1 LRSPINPHLAPWT
14 SYSRRRL
21 LGGVLVAAALL
32 AAAGCGER
40 DQVRLARRI
49 LQDHRTRARVKP
61 LAAAQVLRL
70 QLRSQ
75 TGRGAGT
82 QTIEWDGINYRETV
96 SSACWKT
103 VRGIQAGREYF
114 SDEDG
119 VTRVAADPL
128 LHELVTRFYFWRRA
142 YLFDDQQEARVDL
155 GPADGASV
163 SVKVTPRG
171 GDPLLLTFDRRD
183 LRLLSARARHF
194 DLVFSSPTRLRDS
207 SRRESPVDVE
217 MVWTGLPTGMLADT
231 ASGGWIGRWSG
242 SPQSVALSRLGRA
255 LTFPAHVSG
264 EAVTLALDAAVDGPL
279 RVRGSLADRLK
290 LAFTPDVFDRTVAGG
305 ASLQIGDVSFPSLV
319 VEKTDSLPEGIDAA
333 AGGTVLRETV
343 VEIDPESASLRLHD
357 PARWVIPQGFFRGL
371 VDDDG
376 NRAAAILQRKGL
388 RLRLLG
394 PTATVG
400 ALVLTPEAARRFG
413 VSGQSSTISGLFW
426 GAPLA
431 DLSVSIGSDSD
442 ADFGE
447 DGRLGWDVAL
457 AFHVFFDLPHRW
469 AYLKARR

>member
-1 LRSPINPHLAPWT
+1 LGLRSL
-14 SYSRRRL
+14 RRRGL
-21 LGGVLVAAALL
+21 FRFFGRLSLVLL
-32 AAAGCGER
+32 AASSLVAGAGCGER
-40 DQVRLARRI
+40 NQVRLARRI

-61 LAAAQVLRL
+61 LPAAQVLRL
-70 QLRSQ
+70 QLHSPS
-75 TGRGAGT
+75 GRGTGT

-142 YLFDDQQEARVDL
+142 YLFDDQQGARVDL

-231 ASGGWIGRWSG
+231 ASGGWTGRWSG

-255 LTFPAHVSG
+255 LTLPAHVSG

-279 RVRGSLADRLK
+279 RLRNSLADRLK
-290 LAFTPDVFDRTVAGG
+290 LAFTPDVFDRAVASG
-305 ASLQIGDVSFPSLV
+305 ASFQIGDVSFPSLV
-319 VEKTDSLPEGIDAA
+319 VEKTDSLPDGIDAA

-357 PARWVIPQGFFRGL
+357 PAKWVIPQGFFRGL

-394 PTATVG
+394 PTARAG

-413 VSGQSSTISGLFW
+413 VTGQSSTISGLFW

>member
-1 LRSPINPHLAPWT
+1 MGLRDL
-14 SYSRRRL
+14 RRRGPFRFFGRL
-21 LGGVLVAAALL
+21 ALVILAVVSLVAV
-32 AAAGCGER
+32 AGCGER
-40 DQVRLARRI
+40 NQVRLARRI

-61 LAAAQVLRL
+61 LPAAQVLRL
-70 QLRSQ
+70 ELRSQ
-75 TGRGAGT
+75 SGRGTGT

-142 YLFDDQQEARVDL
+142 YLFDDQQGARVDL

-171 GDPLLLTFDRRD
+171 GNPLLLTFDRRD
-183 LRLLSARARHF
+183 FRLLSARARHF
-194 DLVFSSPTRLRDS
+194 DLVFSSATRLRDS

-231 ASGGWIGRWSG
+231 ASGGWTGRWSG
-242 SPQSVALSRLGRA
+242 SPQSAALSRLGRA

-279 RVRGSLADRLK
+279 RLRNSLADRLK
-290 LAFTPDVFDRTVAGG
+290 LAFSPDVFDRAVASG

-319 VEKTDSLPEGIDAA
+319 VEKTNSLPDGIDAA

-343 VEIDPESASLRLHD
+343 VEIDPETASLRLHD

-394 PTATVG
+394 PTATAG
-400 ALVLTPEAARRFG
+400 ALVLTPEAAGRFG
-413 VSGQSSTISGLFW
+413 VSGQSSSISGLFW

-469 AYLKARR
+469 AYLKART